1 VAGSGVRHIR
11 LQTLLR
17 ERMVVLRLS
26 SPQAISDQG
35 FGPRRLALYNR
46 TLSWIG
52 GELTYQPGQG
62 FEVSIPMACAT

>member
-1 VAGSGVRHIR
+1 
-11 LQTLLR
+11 
-17 ERMVVLRLS
+17 
-26 SPQAISDQG
+26 
-35 FGPRRLALYNR
+35 LALYNR